1 MSLKT
6 LERQIKKNLLAHAY
20 LFSGDDEET
29 KEIAIEILLKSV
41 LGADFKRSPDLREFA
56 PNPITIEDVRF
67 LKSQAYGKP
76 LVSPKNAFLIRN
88 IENLSREAAP
98 ALLKILEEPP
108 ESLLIIATT
117 SASDLVLPTIKS
129 RLAKLTFS
137 KLKTEEQAQKPKSIE
152 EIGKAVCYASALL
165 KNSPSSENILRLET
179 LFKINMALKDPT
191 VNKRLLGEYFD
202 MIMLNL

>member
-1 MSLKT
+1 MSLKV
-6 LERQIKKNLLAHAY
+6 LEKQIKKNLLAHAY
-20 LFSGDDEET
+20 LFSGDDEEA
-29 KEIAIEILLKSV
+29 KENAVEVLLKSA
-41 LGADFKRSPDLREFA
+41 LGENFKRSPDFREFA
-56 PNPITIEDVRF
+56 QNPITIEEIRF

-76 LVSPKNAFLIRN
+76 LVSQKNAFLIRN

-117 SASDLVLPTIKS
+117 SASDLVLATIKS

-137 KLKTEEQAQKPKSIE
+137 KFKQGKKAQKPKSIE
-152 EIGKAVCYASALL
+152 EIREAVYYARDILKKSQSPADILKLEALL
-165 KNSPSSENILRLET
+165 
-179 LFKINMALKDPT
+179 KINMALKDPT

-202 MIMLNL
+202 MIMI

>member
-6 LERQIKKNLLAHAY
+6 LERQIKKNLIAHAY
-20 LFSGDDEET
+20 IFSGDDEEA
-29 KEIAIEILLKSV
+29 KESAIEILLKNV
-41 LGADFKRSPDLREFA
+41 LGEDFRRSPDFREFSQD
-56 PNPITIEDVRF
+56 PITIEEVRF

-76 LVSPKNAFLIRN
+76 LVSPKNAFLIRS

-108 ESLLIIATT
+108 PSLLILATT

-137 KLKTEEQAQKPKSIE
+137 KVKTVEKIKRPESIE
-152 EIGKAVCYASALL
+152 EIREAVRYAAELL
-165 KNSPSSENILRLET
+165 EKSPSNVNILKLET
-179 LFKINMALKDPT
+179 MLKINMALANPT
-191 VNKRLLGEYFD
+191 INKRLLGEYFN
-202 MIMLNL
+202 MIL